1 MAQGNVNYLNYYYI
15 LNFWVL
21 AHSLLNLKIVVGPI
35 VEFER
40 PRSSPSF
47 TTTIAHTGQRSKEED
62 RSGESMPEYLNKGNK
77 TPHLQPTTANESLQK
92 ALAERERFL
101 NRQPHL
107 RAYQAEIDRIL
118 DKSGN
123 PEGRMAV
130 LGMLLQG
137 KLLDMQRELYK
148 LTKILQQNANSL

>member
-1 MAQGNVNYLNYYYI
+1 
-15 LNFWVL
+15 
-21 AHSLLNLKIVVGPI
+21 
-35 VEFER
+35 
-40 PRSSPSF
+40 
-47 TTTIAHTGQRSKEED
+47 
-62 RSGESMPEYLNKGNK
+62 MPEYLNKGNK

>member
-1 MAQGNVNYLNYYYI
+1 
-15 LNFWVL
+15 
-21 AHSLLNLKIVVGPI
+21 
-35 VEFER
+35 
-40 PRSSPSF
+40 
-47 TTTIAHTGQRSKEED
+47 
-62 RSGESMPEYLNKGNK
+62 MPEYLNKGNK
-77 TPHLQPTTANESLQK
+77 TPHLQPTTANERLQK

-107 RAYQAEIDRIL
+107 RAYQAEIDRVL

-123 PEGRMAV
+123 SEGRMAV

>member
-1 MAQGNVNYLNYYYI
+1 
-15 LNFWVL
+15 
-21 AHSLLNLKIVVGPI
+21 
-35 VEFER
+35 
-40 PRSSPSF
+40 
-47 TTTIAHTGQRSKEED
+47 
-62 RSGESMPEYLNKGNK
+62 MPEYLTKGNK
-77 TPHLQPTTANESLQK
+77 APHQQPTTANERLQK

-107 RAYQAEIDRIL
+107 RSYQAEIDRVL

-123 PEGRMAV
+123 PESRMAV

-148 LTKILQQNANSL
+148 LTKILQQYDNSL